1 MTASKE
7 LWRSQGYLAWF
18 TADTAVAVGTALRGF
33 AIPLIAFSV
42 SHSLA
47 TAGWLATMS
56 AVLQQGCTLLGG
68 TIVDRHPRKPLIIAN
83 AVIQTLLWTMVSA
96 LMISGRLNITVLF
109 AVVGVAACT
118 TGLIGEATDAA
129 LRSIIDMQE
138 YSKAR
143 SINEGRDATINMA
156 GSPIGGILYGIQP
169 WLPFV
174 CSALV
179 YAIAGGSATRLHLRK
194 RGMPMDTDAG
204 AGAGADMGSG
214 DRATG
219 ASEAGHRISDVV
231 HAAGIDGSDSESSGI
246 GAAGIA
252 TVGIDAA
259 EISAS
264 EIAVSEIQQASS
276 SNGSAQRE
284 GHDEARTSFT
294 STSFLSDFVLG
305 WQWTFHTYRLPL
317 IIVAASLINFGLNGL
332 QYTIQLH
339 LINVGTEPFRIGLMD
354 TGVCI
359 GILVGSILANR
370 LSDKV
375 HVGKMMCAA
384 FIMAFVFVIPM
395 LVDSNYWVILI
406 CYAFV
411 ALPFPMVNSML
422 FGFVFSKTDENLQ
435 GRVATVISV
444 PAQVLSMFCG
454 GIAGSLLPLTGFT
467 VSMSIF
473 WGAIGISMLIAT
485 LSPAIRTIPKSDE
498 WATARL

>member
-1 MTASKE
+1 MGSGEGHSLAGTGDATGIAGVSESTA

-18 TADTAVAVGTALRGF
+18 TADTAVAVGAALRGF

-83 AVIQTLLWTMVSA
+83 AIIQTLLWTMVSV
-96 LMISGRLNITVLF
+96 LMIGGRLNITELF

-129 LRSIIDMQE
+129 LRSIINMQD
-138 YSKAR
+138 YAKAR

-156 GSPIGGILYGIQP
+156 GSPIGGILYSVQP

-174 CSALV
+174 CSAVV
-179 YAIAGGSATRLHLRK
+179 YAIAGGSASRLHLRHP
-194 RGMPMDTDAG
+194 GTTVDAD
-204 AGAGADMGSG
+204 ALE
-214 DRATG
+214 R
-219 ASEAGHRISDVV
+219 VQ
-231 HAAGIDGSDSESSGI
+231 SESSAVQAVGLESSAVESVAI
-246 GAAGIA
+246 TNTAIESSAIENAEPEAAGTRKA
-252 TVGIDAA
+252 TSDGRV
-259 EISAS
+259 EERAS
-264 EIAVSEIQQASS
+264 FI
-276 SNGSAQRE
+276 
-284 GHDEARTSFT
+284 
-294 STSFLSDFVLG
+294 SDFVLG
-305 WQWTFHTYRLPL
+305 WKWTFHTYRLPL
-317 IIVAASLINFGLNGL
+317 IIVAASLINFGLNGI

-339 LINVGTEPFRIGLMD
+339 LINVGTQPFRIGLMD
-354 TGVCI
+354 TGVCV
-359 GILVGSILANR
+359 GMFVGSVLANR

-395 LVDSNYWVILI
+395 LINSNYWLILV

-411 ALPFPMVNSML
+411 AMPFPMVNSML
-422 FGFVFSKTDENLQ
+422 FGFVFSKTDDSLQ

-454 GIAGSLLPLTGFT
+454 GIAGTVLPLTGFT
-467 VSMSIF
+467 VAMAIF
-473 WGAIGISMLIAT
+473 LGAIGISMLIAT
-485 LSPAIRTIPKSDE
+485 LSPAIRTIPKSAD
-498 WATARL
+498 WPNARL

>member
-1 MTASKE
+1 VTASKE

-83 AVIQTLLWTMVSA
+83 AIIQTLLWTLVSVLMV
-96 LMISGRLNITVLF
+96 GDRLNIIVLF
-109 AVVGVAACT
+109 AVVGVAACA

-129 LRSIIDMQE
+129 LRSIIDMQQ

-174 CSALV
+174 CSAVV

-194 RGMPMDTDAG
+194 SGTQLDVQEHGRAESEPDAVQASVLETEG
-204 AGAGADMGSG
+204 VEGLGIENPVSNTLGVETAGVGTADMGTAG
-214 DRATG
+214 VETADRK
-219 ASEAGHRISDVV
+219 
-231 HAAGIDGSDSESSGI
+231 
-246 GAAGIA
+246 
-252 TVGIDAA
+252 
-259 EISAS
+259 
-264 EIAVSEIQQASS
+264 Q
-276 SNGSAQRE
+276 
-284 GHDEARTSFT
+284 RTS
-294 STSFLSDFVLG
+294 SEGPSPEHTSFLSDFVLG

-317 IIVAASLINFGLNGL
+317 IIVAASLINFGLNGI

-359 GILVGSILANR
+359 GMLLGSILANR

-467 VSMSIF
+467 VSMAIF

-485 LSPAIRTIPKSDE
+485 LSPAIRTIPKSEE
-498 WATARL
+498 WADARL

>member
-1 MTASKE
+1 VTASKE

-194 RGMPMDTDAG
+194 RGMPMDADAG
-204 AGAGADMGSG
+204 AGASARADVGSG
-214 DRATG
+214 DRA
-219 ASEAGHRISDVV
+219 SEANGAGHSTSDVV
-231 HAAGIDGSDSESSGI
+231 QAAGVDSSDIDSSGI
-246 GAAGIA
+246 GAAGIT

-264 EIAVSEIQQASS
+264 EISASEIQQARSG
-276 SNGSAQRE
+276 NGSAQRE
-284 GHDEARTSFT
+284 GYDETRTSFM
-294 STSFLSDFVLG
+294 SDFVLG

-339 LINVGTEPFRIGLMD
+339 LINVGTQPFRIGLMD

-359 GILVGSILANR
+359 GMLVGSVLANR

-467 VSMSIF
+467 VSMAIF

-485 LSPAIRTIPKSDE
+485 LSPAIRGIPKSDK
-498 WATARL
+498 WANARL